1 MEANYKDKSK
11 AIEYLSIIRDA
22 EIDKP
27 AEEMSVDLIDAC
39 VGLLLHLQDK
49 NEQLTP
55 EQIHKAVEA
64 IPFVET
70 EKIKEFKNEN
80 KKINKLKLL
89 LIAAI
94 IPIIL
99 TVLTLLAMADIDWSD
114 LKAFEK
120 MFGGVYKAPVGEVYH
135 HGDTDFSKI
144 DGSYY
149 ENTEDFYKATGIS
162 VLAPGEG
169 FKDAEVTSILYTKV
183 PICDEILFA
192 FNKENLGYTVYMGD
206 KLEADLENTAYTQ
219 KSIKG
224 LECYIVDL
232 SDVGLY
238 QVYFNHKGYTYCIVH
253 SDLDVIVRLIENM
266 EEAK

>member
-11 AIEYLSIIRDA
+11 VIEYLSIIRDA

-27 AEEMSVDLIDAC
+27 AEEMNVDLIDAC

-49 NEQLTP
+49 NEHLTP
-55 EQIHKAVEA
+55 EQIDKAVEA
-64 IPFVET
+64 IPFVDT
-70 EKIKEFKNEN
+70 EKIKELKNEN

-89 LIAAI
+89 LIAAV

-99 TVLTLLAMADIDWSD
+99 TVLTLLATADIEWSD
-114 LKAFEK
+114 LKAFEE
-120 MFGGVYKAPVGEVYH
+120 MFGSVNNAPVGEVYH

-144 DGSYY
+144 EGADF
-149 ENTEDFYKATGIS
+149 ETPEDFYRATGIS
-162 VLAPGEG
+162 ILAPGEG

-192 FNKENLGYTVYMGD
+192 FNKENLGYTVYMGN
-206 KLEADLENTAYTQ
+206 KLEAELENTVYTK
-219 KSIKG
+219 KSINS

-238 QVYFNHKGYTYCIVH
+238 QVYFNHKGYTYCISH
-253 SDLDVIVRLIENM
+253 SDLDVIISLVENM
-266 EEAK
+266 EEAE